1 MNWRWI
7 ITVALLAALLAGY
20 SAFLRRDPADAV
32 NNTLEQPGYYLEDA
46 VVTQSNADGSPG
58 ITLRAKR
65 IEQPQRTEQIEL
77 IDVELD
83 YLQTPAQRWS
93 LKAKHATVPRDS
105 RIVQFSGDVELRPV
119 SSAEKT
125 YLKTQALTL
134 DTEKN
139 LAYSSNGSPVEV
151 QLGPYMLT
159 AQRIDVDLGRE
170 KVRMR
175 GVDGRTDP
183 QQPPPQGKADSRE

>member
-20 SAFLRRDPADAV
+20 SAFLRRDPAGAV

-58 ITLRAKR
+58 ITLKAKR

-93 LKAKHATVPRDS
+93 LTAKRATVPRDS

-139 LAYSSNGSPVEV
+139 LAYSNGSPVDV
-151 QLGPYMLT
+151 QLGPYLLT
-159 AQRIDVDLGRE
+159 AQRIDVDLSRE
-170 KVRMR
+170 KVRWR
-175 GVDGRTDP
+175 GLKGRSDP
-183 QQPPPQGKADSRE
+183 QQTPPQGKSERRE